1 MIYRDMKNIFS
12 FLMYKLSECKSMHM
26 TNEKYNALPVDHL
39 FSLVFNRISFTLKE
53 MPTTFVHLKMTRK
66 LPDIT

>member
-1 MIYRDMKNIFS
+1 
-12 FLMYKLSECKSMHM
+12 M
-26 TNEKYNALPVDHL
+26 TSEKYNALPVDHFFFHL
-39 FSLVFNRISFTLKE
+39 FLIESVFTLKE

>member
-1 MIYRDMKNIFS
+1 
-12 FLMYKLSECKSMHM
+12 M
-26 TNEKYNALPVDHL
+26 TNEKYNALPVDHF

>member
-1 MIYRDMKNIFS
+1 
-12 FLMYKLSECKSMHM
+12 M
-26 TNEKYNALPVDHL
+26 TNEKYMYNALPVDHF

>member
-12 FLMYKLSECKSMHM
+12 FLIYTSECISKHM
-26 TNEKYNALPVDHL
+26 NNERYNALPVDHL